1 MLTRLLVMACACSL
15 LLPAGEAPAA
25 AAGAAPWE
33 PSFTT
38 QVRGKDRQFV
48 VFKGSTFILVAADEL
63 GSGLGDGQDVAL
75 TGKLRK
81 LPGGKL
87 GLYRVDNLV
96 IEGAGE
102 ALAGKLDGDN
112 LYLLGG
118 IALKGQARSMT
129 VRHTAIAPSDA
140 RLLQDRLAGI
150 AEDDWDRRLGAVS
163 WCRDQARS
171 AGNAD
176 FWSATADSLL
186 TAVVEDLAKKS
197 ADRKDLALS
206 IRALDLALNQLRDHG
221 LAARVCSP
229 AWIREHGGPQA
240 EQLARRMRGLG
251 YSLYKDQWLPRTQ
264 ALEREYEDRFG
275 ALAWKDADGFYK
287 LGRWA
292 DENAELLPRSRE
304 RSWRCYQAGFSAD
317 PSHEGIARELGVQPQ
332 SRTAGSSAAAGGSV
346 PAADFIDLESG
357 LRVAAPAGWRRG
369 QPIGGATTWNDPGS
383 ETASISVRVVRP
395 PVDQEAQWNVLL
407 EEARGR
413 PGFIELGMTEEDRGE
428 RHLRAFRST
437 WVEGEQQ
444 RFTAVILVTL
454 GEQAPAATLEAR
466 GLPSEQGPLD
476 AALSACIDG
485 TGHQPPTAAP

>member
-1 MLTRLLVMACACSL
+1 MLTRLLVLACTGSL
-15 LLPAGEAPAA
+15 LFAGETPAGT
-25 AAGAAPWE
+25 AGSAPWS

-38 QVRGKDRQFV
+38 QVRGKDRSFV
-48 VFKGSTFILVAADEL
+48 AFKGRTFILVAADEL

-81 LPGGKL
+81 LPGGRL

-96 IEGAGE
+96 IEATGE

-112 LYLLGG
+112 LYLLGN
-118 IALKGQARSMT
+118 ISAQGQARTMT
-129 VRHTAIAPSDA
+129 VQHTAIAPSDA
-140 RLLQDRLAGI
+140 LLLQERLTGI
-150 AEDDWDRRLGAVS
+150 ADDDWERRLGVVN

-186 TAVVEDLAKKS
+186 TAVVEDLVKKS
-197 ADRKDLALS
+197 AERKDLALS
-206 IRALDLALNQLRDHG
+206 VRALDLALNLLRDQG

-240 EQLARRMRGLG
+240 EVLARRMRGLG
-251 YSLYKDQWLPRTQ
+251 YSLYKEQWLPRTQ
-264 ALEREYEDRFG
+264 ALEREYEDRFTT
-275 ALAWKDADGFYK
+275 LAWKDADGFYK

-332 SRTAGSSAAAGGSV
+332 NNTATSTTAPQGA
-346 PAADFIDLESG
+346 PAADFIDLETG
-357 LRVAAPAGWRRG
+357 LRVAAPGGWRRG
-369 QPIGGATTWNDPGS
+369 QPVGGATTWNDPAS
-383 ETASISVRVVRP
+383 ETAYLSVRVVRP
-395 PVDQEAQWNVLL
+395 PVDQAAQWLVLI
-407 EEARGR
+407 EEARAR
-413 PGFIELGMTEEDRGE
+413 PGYVELGLSEEEQGGR
-428 RHLRAFRST
+428 LVRALRST

-444 RFTAVILVTL
+444 RFSAVIFVTL
-454 GEQAPAATLEAR
+454 GEQAPAAILEAR
-466 GLPSEQGPLD
+466 GLPAEQGSLD
-476 AALSACIDG
+476 AALAGCIDG
-485 TGHQPPTAAP
+485 TSHQPVETAP

>member
-1 MLTRLLVMACACSL
+1 MLTRLLVLACTGSFL
-15 LLPAGEAPAA
+15 LAGEAPAA
-25 AAGAAPWE
+25 AAGSAPWT

-38 QVRGKDRQFV
+38 QVRGKERQFV
-48 VFKGSTFILVAADEL
+48 VFKDSTFILVAADEL
-63 GSGLGDGQDVAL
+63 ASGLGDGQDVAL

-81 LPGGKL
+81 LAGGKL
-87 GLYRVDNLV
+87 GLYRVDKLV
-96 IEGAGE
+96 LEGAGE

-112 LYLLGG
+112 LFLLGSVV
-118 IALKGQARSMT
+118 LNGQARTMT
-129 VRHTAIAPSDA
+129 VRHAAIAPSDA
-140 RLLQDRLAGI
+140 QLLQERLTGI
-150 AEDDWDRRLGAVS
+150 AEDDWDRRLGVVS

-186 TAVVEDLAKKS
+186 TAVVEDQVKKS
-197 ADRKDLALS
+197 AERKDLALS
-206 IRALDLALNQLRDHG
+206 VRALDLALNQLRDQG

-229 AWIREHGGPQA
+229 TWIREHGGPQA
-240 EQLARRMRGLG
+240 EMLARRMRGLG
-251 YSLYKDQWLPRTQ
+251 YSLYKEQWLPRTQ

-317 PSHEGIARELGVQPQ
+317 PSHEGIARELGLQPQ
-332 SRTAGSSAAAGGSV
+332 GRAATSPLAAGGT
-346 PAADFIDLESG
+346 PATDFIDLETG

-369 QPIGGATTWNDPGS
+369 QPIGGATTWNDPAS
-383 ETASISVRVVRP
+383 ETASVSVRVVRP
-395 PVDQEAQWNVLL
+395 PIDQEAQWNVLL

-413 PGFIELGMTEEDRGE
+413 PGFVELGITEETRGDR
-428 RHLRAFRST
+428 RVRALRST

-444 RFTAVILVTL
+444 RFAAVILVTFD
-454 GEQAPAATLEAR
+454 EQAPGATLEAR
-466 GLPSEQGPLD
+466 GLPGEQTALD
-476 AALSACIDG
+476 AILSTCIDG
-485 TGHQPPTAAP
+485 TTHQPPAAP

>member
-1 MLTRLLVMACACSL
+1 MLTRLFVMACAGSL
-15 LLPAGEAPAA
+15 LFAGEAPTG
-25 AAGAAPWE
+25 AAGSAPWS

-38 QVRGKDRQFV
+38 QVRGKDRNFV
-48 VFKGSTFILVAADEL
+48 AFKDSTFILVVADEL
-63 GSGLGDGQDVAL
+63 GTGLGDGQDVAL

-81 LPGGKL
+81 LPGGRF

-112 LYLLGG
+112 LYLLGSV
-118 IALKGQARSMT
+118 AADGQARTMT

-140 RLLQDRLAGI
+140 QLLHERLAGI
-150 AEDDWDRRLGAVS
+150 ADDDWDRRLSVVN

-186 TAVVEDLAKKS
+186 TVVVEDLVKKS
-197 ADRKDLALS
+197 AERKDLALS
-206 IRALDLALNQLRDHG
+206 VRALDLALNLLRDQG

-229 AWIREHGGPQA
+229 AWIRDHGGAQA
-240 EQLARRMRGLG
+240 EALARRMRGLG
-251 YSLYKDQWLPRTQ
+251 YSLYKEQWLPRTQ
-264 ALEREYEDRFG
+264 ALEREYEDRFA

-317 PSHEGIARELGVQPQ
+317 PSHTGIARELGVQPQ
-332 SRTAGSSAAAGGSV
+332 VNAANSTAGSKGG
-346 PAADFIDLESG
+346 PATDFIDLESG
-357 LRVAAPAGWRRG
+357 LRVAAPGGWRRG
-369 QPIGGATTWNDPGS
+369 QPIGGATTWNDPTS
-383 ETASISVRVVRP
+383 ETAYLTVRVVRP
-395 PVDQEAQWNVLL
+395 PVDQEAQWKVLV

-413 PGFIELGMTEEDRGE
+413 PGFIELGLTEEE
-428 RHLRAFRST
+428 RDGRHVRALRST

-444 RFTAVILVTL
+444 RFTAVLFVTL
-454 GEQAPAATLEAR
+454 GEQAPAATIEAR
-466 GLPSEQGPLD
+466 GLPPEQGSLD
-476 AALSACIDG
+476 AALADCVNG
-485 TGHQPPTAAP
+485 TSHQPAATTP